1 MNSLSSQ
8 AAQKQAE
15 IEEYRHG
22 FITDDGLFAGLL
34 QGDSAT
40 MLKTLPNDAFNVA
53 ITSPPYYWVRDY
65 GYDGQLGHEASV
77 EAYVEALMDVFNEV
91 KRTLHPDG
99 VFFLNIGDTYYSGNG
114 QPHGTDPKCSSRNFL
129 RKKMRAVDM
138 SGWDI
143 PKKSLIGIPWKVA
156 FAMQESGWTLR
167 SSIIWNRVNAFAE
180 PTARDRPYRQ
190 YEFVFMFSK
199 SRFYSFDRSSLTEED
214 VWTIPIE
221 RTRKANH
228 NAPFPSELVR
238 RCINAACPEG
248 GHVLDPFV

>member
-77 EAYVEALMDVFNEV
+77 EAYVEALMDVLSE
-91 KRTLHPDG
+91 
-99 VFFLNIGDTYYSGNG
+99 
-114 QPHGTDPKCSSRNFL
+114 
-129 RKKMRAVDM
+129 
-138 SGWDI
+138 
-143 PKKSLIGIPWKVA
+143 
-156 FAMQESGWTLR
+156 
-167 SSIIWNRVNAFAE
+167 
-180 PTARDRPYRQ
+180 
-190 YEFVFMFSK
+190 
-199 SRFYSFDRSSLTEED
+199 
-214 VWTIPIE
+214 
-221 RTRKANH
+221 ANL
-228 NAPFPSELVR
+228 AS
-238 RCINAACPEG
+238 
-248 GHVLDPFV
+248 

>member
-1 MNSLSSQ
+1 MYKRQ
-8 AAQKQAE
+8 AQKQAE

-156 FAMQESGWTLR
+156 FAMQMCIR
-167 SSIIWNRVNAFAE
+167 DSSKLA
-180 PTARDRPYRQ
+180 
-190 YEFVFMFSK
+190 
-199 SRFYSFDRSSLTEED
+199 L
-214 VWTIPIE
+214 
-221 RTRKANH
+221 
-228 NAPFPSELVR
+228 
-238 RCINAACPEG
+238 
-248 GHVLDPFV
+248 